1 MSTKKIVWL
10 SIAGFIGFLVLM
22 FVLNLGGLGWK
33 RFFDPKYESVKR
45 QVFEETKSYVHGKN
59 EDLAKYFDEYQMAKT
74 PEDKAIIQE
83 LVKVRFAEFDTD
95 KVNVPRLRQFLVSM
109 RGF

>member
-1 MSTKKIVWL
+1 MSKTKIVLL
-10 SIAGFIGFLVLM
+10 SIGGFIGFIALI
-22 FVLNLGGLGWK
+22 FTLNLGGLGWK
-33 RFFDPKYESVKR
+33 MFFAPKYESVNR

-59 EDLAKYFDEYQMAKT
+59 EDLAKYFSEYQEAKT
-74 PEDKAIIQE
+74 DEDKAIIKE
-83 LVKVRFAEFDTD
+83 VVKVRFAEFDTN